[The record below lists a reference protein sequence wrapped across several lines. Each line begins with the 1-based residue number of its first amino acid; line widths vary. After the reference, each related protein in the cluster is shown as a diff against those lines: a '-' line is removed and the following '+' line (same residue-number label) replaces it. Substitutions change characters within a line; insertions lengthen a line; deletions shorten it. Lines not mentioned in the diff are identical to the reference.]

1 MYNTKNLRRYLTALI
16 SDALEADGATGWPVC
31 NGCDSSGARRVVLF
45 QTYDLSSLDERERI
59 NLEINVIG
67 PQSDMDSIE
76 AATDAILKLD
86 RYVSQQEDCIF
97 YLYKS
102 TRNRID
108 GGDGH
113 TVRYRCTF
121 DLYLYERS

>member
-1 MYNTKNLRRYLTALI
+1 MYNTRNLRSYLLALI
-16 SDALEADGATGWPVC
+16 SEAMEAEGIVGFSVVS
-31 NGCDSSGARRVVLF
+31 GSEHSGARKYVVF

-59 NLEINVIG
+59 DLEINVIG
-67 PQSDMDSIE
+67 PQSDNDSIE

-86 RYVSQQEDCIF
+86 RRVCQQKDCLF
-97 YLYKS
+97 YLHKS